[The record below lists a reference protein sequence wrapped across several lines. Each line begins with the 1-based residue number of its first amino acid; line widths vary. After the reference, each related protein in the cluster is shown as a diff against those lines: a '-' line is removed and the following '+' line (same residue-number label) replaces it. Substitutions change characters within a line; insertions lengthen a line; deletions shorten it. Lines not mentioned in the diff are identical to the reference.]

1 MLLTEHTTTTHRA
14 LPSFAEPLPCSLF
27 VPSLSSL
34 LNYSWRVALGDD
46 LTLTVAEFQA
56 LLETGRRVV
65 KVKGRFVVLRKEQVE
80 AVLKQLKT
88 RVPVAKTTAA
98 LLRMSLAVRRQ
109 TKRAGAL
116 LQRCTPGRSHCHA
129 WLVRQG
135 NRLLVSDE
143 LHDRLTKAL
152 QVENVEVPPNLKA
165 TLREYQVRGEQVATA
180 HVYDCSASPIAR
192 ACRSAASNGASPT

>member
-1 MLLTEHTTTTHRA
+1 MLLTEHTTTTTTHRA
-14 LPSFAEPLPCSLF
+14 LPSFAKQLPCSLF

-46 LTLTVAEFQA
+46 VTLTVAEFQA

-98 LLRMSLAVRRQ
+98 LLRMSLAVRR
-109 TKRAGAL
+109 RRRLG
-116 LQRCTPGRSHCHA
+116 RCCRDAH
-129 WLVRQG
+129 LVAHIAMPD
-135 NRLLVSDE
+135 LC
-143 LHDRLTKAL
+143 
-152 QVENVEVPPNLKA
+152 
-165 TLREYQVRGEQVATA
+165 VRVTA
-180 HVYDCSASPIAR
+180 CW
-192 ACRSAASNGASPT
+192 